1 MRLCFMR
8 SNGSRGGGR
17 GLGDRQGESCAS
29 GGLVNRRR
37 RLPPA
42 TGTGMSS
49 GCFMC
54 RRTASTPPRW
64 PLLPGPRDSY
74 MNPASNP
81 SRLQGLTFRFRSWSP
96 RSSVYLVHPRSS
108 AMRNTQARRPP
119 SCLTRRAARAG
130 TTLSLLLPYPQTG
143 GSEDVYREGKVQSVT
158 WDGLQD
164 DPSNA
169 VIRRV
174 RDVEDPV
181 GGEGHPGRLPQQRR
195 SGWTAIATESRLT
208 HPDDGRD
215 RPV

>member
-1 MRLCFMR
+1 MAKFTLEQGLGGMRLCFMR

-81 SRLQGLTFRFRSWSP
+81 SRLQGLTFSIP
-96 RSSVYLVHPRSS
+96 LVV
-108 AMRNTQARRPP
+108 A
-119 SCLTRRAARAG
+119 
-130 TTLSLLLPYPQTG
+130 SLLGVP
-143 GSEDVYREGKVQSVT
+143 
-158 WDGLQD
+158 
-164 DPSNA
+164 
-169 VIRRV
+169 RV
-174 RDVEDPV
+174 PAELRDE
-181 GGEGHPGRLPQQRR
+181 EHPGKTASLLPDKTRCPSGHDPLAPAAISTDRRERRRLPRR
-195 SGWTAIATESRLT
+195 QSPIRHLGRAT
-208 HPDDGRD
+208 G
-215 RPV
+215 